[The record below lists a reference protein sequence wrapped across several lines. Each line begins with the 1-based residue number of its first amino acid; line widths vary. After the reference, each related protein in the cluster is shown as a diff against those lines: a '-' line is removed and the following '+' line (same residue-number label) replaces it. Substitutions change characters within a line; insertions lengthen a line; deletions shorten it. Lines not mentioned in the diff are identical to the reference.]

1 MKEKI
6 KKYLKKYNYLYLTFI
21 LGLIIIVALYILQD
35 IAPFGRNSMLTV
47 DFFHQYGPLLSEL
60 FDRIHSG
67 ENLLYSFNTGLGLP
81 FFRNFFNYLSSP
93 LNIIIF
99 LFKRKDLIM
108 SYSFIIGIRSII
120 SAITMTYFLKKK
132 LNFKTETL
140 IGLGLLYAYSAYFT
154 AYYWNIMWLDGLI
167 FLPLIVLGIEIIINK
182 NNGLLYTISLTFMLY
197 SNYFIGYM
205 ICIFSCIYF
214 ISYLIIKTKKINI
227 KTILKTCGKFA
238 ICSLIAGAL
247 MAWFLIPLYEALSTT
262 NATMGS
268 IPTSQYYDFTII
280 EFFKNH
286 LTGVNSTVFA
296 SDISN
301 SPNVSCGILSIALFL
316 LFWLNKK
323 VSLKRKI
330 VYTSI
335 LALLLLSFYIAPID
349 YIWHAFHVPNDLP
362 YRYSFLYS
370 FILILISGYSLKYIK
385 NNSYIKVIIVYI
397 LCLIFITFVYLTKF
411 ENITNNMITIN
422 YLLIT
427 TYFLIY
433 TLYYF
438 FPKFKNIACTLFLGV
453 ISLECI
459 ISINH
464 NWDILQYI
472 DEFYSDYNNI
482 NSSIELINKNDDD
495 LFYRTEKNNI
505 LTLNDG
511 AWYDYYGQTTFS
523 SMAYNNIAELQ
534 NDLGQPGNNINS
546 YYYKQNTPI
555 YDLMFNI
562 KYIIGSNNDTKR
574 YSLALNENGTET
586 YKFNYTTGLMFA
598 VNNSIKDWNYNYI
611 NPLEYQNN
619 FIESTTNVEN
629 VLYRLLLKDKKII
642 IEDNEETIIKFTYK
656 NEFDN
661 IYIYADSTLINYIV
675 INDKAYYKNNID
687 INNIQLKTN
696 NEINNFYSYDEP
708 YIINEISNN
717 ETIDIYIS
725 YKNYMYEEADV
736 YTINEKKFKEAYNLL
751 KDNEIKLTSFNENI
765 LSGKINLKEKKTIYT
780 SIPYDKG
787 WKVYSNGKEIETY
800 KLNNSLLSFDLNK
813 GENNITLKYIPNNLD
828 LGLSISI
835 TTAILSITY
844 IIIKKKKTIH
854 Q

>member
-1 MKEKI
+1 MLKKI
-6 KKYLKKYNYLYLTFI
+6 KNNINNNKNIYITLI
-21 LGLIIIVALYILQD
+21 LGIIIIISVYILQEV
-35 IAPFGRNSMLTV
+35 APFGRNSMLTI
-47 DFFHQYGPLLSEL
+47 DFFHQYGPLLAEF

-67 ENLLYSFNTGLGLP
+67 ENLLYSFNTGLGIP

-99 LFKRKDLIM
+99 LFKRKHLIM
-108 SYSFIIGIRSII
+108 SYSIIIGIRSII
-120 SAITMTYFLKKK
+120 SAITMTYFLNKK
-132 LNFKTETL
+132 LNFKTNFL
-140 IGLGLLYAYSAYFT
+140 VGLGLLYAYSAYFT

-167 FLPLIVLGIEIIINK
+167 FLPLIILGIENIINK
-182 NNGLLYTISLTFMLY
+182 NNGLLYTISLTLMIY

-214 ISYLIIKTKKINI
+214 IAYLIIKTDKKNI
-227 KTILKTCGKFA
+227 KNILKKCTKFA
-238 ICSLIAGAL
+238 LCSLIAGAL
-247 MAWFLIPLYEALSTT
+247 MAWFLIPLYEALSST

-268 IPTSQYYDFTII
+268 IPTSQYYSFTIT

-301 SPNVSCGILSIALFL
+301 SPNISCGILSIALFL
-316 LFWLNKK
+316 LFWQNKK
-323 VSLKRKI
+323 ISLKRKI
-330 VYTSI
+330 IYTSI
-335 LALLLLSFYIAPID
+335 LAFLLLSFYIAPID

-370 FILILISGYSLKYIK
+370 FILIIISAYSLKHIK
-385 NNSYIKVIIVYI
+385 NNSYIKIIITYL
-397 LCLIFITFVYLTKF
+397 LCLIFITYI
-411 ENITNNMITIN
+411 NITNFKNITSNMITIN

-433 TLYYF
+433 TLYHF
-438 FPKFKNIACTLFLGV
+438 FPKFKKITCSLFLLV

-464 NWDILQYI
+464 NWNILQYI
-472 DEFYSDYNNI
+472 DEFYSDYNDI
-482 NSSIELINKNDDD
+482 HTLTTLINKKDNE

-523 SMAYNNIAELQ
+523 SMAYNNIAKLQ

-555 YDLMFNI
+555 YDLMFDI
-562 KYIIGSNNDTKR
+562 KYIIGTNNDEKY
-574 YSLALNENGTET
+574 YSLIYNKNATTT

-598 VNNSIKDWNYNYI
+598 VNSSIKEWNNNYI

-619 FIESTTNVEN
+619 FIENATNIEN
-629 VLYRLLLKDKKII
+629 ILYRLPLQSKKTII
-642 IEDNEETIIKFTYK
+642 QDNDETIIKFTYK
-656 NEFDN
+656 SEQDN
-661 IYIYADSTLINYIV
+661 IYIYTDSTLINYII
-675 INDKAYYKNNID
+675 INDKAYYKNDID

-696 NEINNFYSYDEP
+696 IHINDFNTYDEP
-708 YIINEISNN
+708 YIINEKSQNK
-717 ETIDIYIS
+717 TIDIYIS
-725 YKNYMYEEADV
+725 YKNYIYEEANIYEID
-736 YTINEKKFKEAYNLL
+736 NDKFIKAYNIL
-751 KDNEIKLTSFNENI
+751 KDGEIKLTNFNENKI
-765 LSGKINLKEKKTIYT
+765 SGTINLKENKTIYT

-787 WKVYSNGKEIETY
+787 WKVYSNGKKIETY
-800 KLNNSLLSFDLNK
+800 KLNNSLLSFELNK
-813 GENNITLKYIPNNLD
+813 GENNITLKYSPNNFD
-828 LGLSISI
+828 IGLSISI

-844 IIIKKKKTIH
+844 IIIKKRKQKI
-854 Q
+854 